1 MPVGRPSKYTE
12 DLAERIC
19 LELTDGRSLRS
30 ICNEEEWA
38 PDISTVMRWLYSKE
52 EFRIHYARAREQQ
65 AELMADELLDIA
77 DDGTNDWMERTK
89 RDGTTETV
97 PDHEH
102 INRSRLRV
110 DTRKWVASKL
120 LAKKYGDK
128 LAVTDPDGNQAV
140 VRVLIEHVGHQGK
153 TSAQAG

>member
-1 MPVGRPSKYTE
+1 MAGRPSKYTE
-12 DLAERIC
+12 EIDDLIC
-19 LELTDGRSLRS
+19 TELADGRSLRS
-30 ICNEEEWA
+30 ICAEEEWA
-38 PDISTVMRWLYSKE
+38 PDTRTVMRWLNVNE
-52 EFRIHYARAREQQ
+52 AFRQHYARAREQQ

-77 DDGTNDWMERTK
+77 DDGSNDWMERQR
-89 RDGTTETV
+89 RDGSTETV

-128 LAVTDPDGNQAV
+128 VAVTDPEGGPAV
-140 VRVLIEHVGHQGK
+140 LKVLIEHVGNQGK
-153 TSAQAG
+153 TPA